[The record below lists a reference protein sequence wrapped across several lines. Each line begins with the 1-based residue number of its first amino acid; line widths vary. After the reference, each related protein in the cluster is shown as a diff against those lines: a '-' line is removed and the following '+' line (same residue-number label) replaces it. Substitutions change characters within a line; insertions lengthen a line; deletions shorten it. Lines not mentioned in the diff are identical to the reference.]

1 MKQTQIDLANAIQ
14 YQKKA
19 ELIYG
24 KIFFPHQYPC
34 GVVHGTLFAVS
45 CHYLLSNCLWKIV
58 EWQRVSVRQP

>member
-24 KIFFPHQYPC
+24 KMFFPHQYPC

-45 CHYLLSNCLWKIV
+45 YRHLL
-58 EWQRVSVRQP
+58 